1 MRLDAI
7 LKENGRNWRIRIH
20 GDLHLG
26 QILFLDESFR
36 MCDFEGLPMVPLSER
51 RIKRSP
57 WRDVASIVNSIFY
70 AGHYALLDQI
80 SAQHKHH
87 HALLPHVRSWAMVI
101 ARGFFRTYRNSIADT
116 FLGHTA
122 DQENARLFG
131 AFLLER
137 GLQDATRAAEEKD
150 FLRLQVAIRCLLDY
164 LAFAPEQILIES
176 DEEKRKEKN
185 P

>member
-1 MRLDAI
+1 
-7 LKENGRNWRIRIH
+7 
-20 GDLHLG
+20 
-26 QILFLDESFR
+26 
-36 MCDFEGLPMVPLSER
+36 MVSLSER

-87 HALLPHVRSWAMVI
+87 HALLPHVRSWAMFI

-122 DQENARLFG
+122 GQENARLFG
-131 AFLLER
+131 VFLLER